1 MIVTFTTDDAG
12 FEAAALT
19 VSLESDTST
28 TLTFEQFMSPTYHG
42 SYTATLTATAGAQ
55 ITETV
60 TLTFTITI
68 IDPCAGP
75 LPITL
80 PTMADI
86 NYLITVV
93 DNVFEVPPFEV
104 VPSDC
109 AMTITFTVDDAAF
122 EAAALSVVVAA
133 DTSSTWTIE
142 QFTPRSYVGTYTATL
157 TATAGA

>member
-1 MIVTFTTDDAG
+1 M
-12 FEAAALT
+12 
-19 VSLESDTST
+19 
-28 TLTFEQFMSPTYHG
+28 
-42 SYTATLTATAGAQ
+42 TATAGAQ
-55 ITETV
+55 IPETA

-68 IDPCAGP
+68 VDPCAGP

-86 NYLITVV
+86 TYFITDP
-93 DNVFEVPPFEV
+93 DNVFEVPSFLVDPPQCE
-104 VPSDC
+104 
-109 AMTITFTVDDAAF
+109 MTITFTVDDAAF